1 MYSSTKPSTCF
12 LILNIVYRLIYFCT
26 RMDRGWYFGPPT
38 TAAESINNQD
48 VSGRL
53 TREQIIQ
60 SIHRQS
66 TRDGG
71 EKKVAER
78 RLKNVNMLKR
88 TEKTIKMS
96 ILCIT
101 LRYFEAIQSIRK
113 QKGGLSVERDRTN
126 EESSE
131 RLKMINEQKRS
142 NKRDELLQT
151 ANLRAR
157 EGSVRIAKRKLHE
170 VSTQV
175 RYGLIVY
182 I

>member
-1 MYSSTKPSTCF
+1 MSFNNETVDISSH
-12 LILNIVYRLIYFCT
+12 IVYRLICFFT

-38 TAAESINNQD
+38 TAAESINNQH

-53 TREQIIQ
+53 TQEQRIQ
-60 SIHRQS
+60 TIHRQS

-78 RLKNVNMLKR
+78 RIKNVNMLKR

-113 QKGGLSVERDRTN
+113 QKGGLPLERDRTN

-142 NKRDELLQT
+142 NKRDELLRT

-157 EGSVRIAKRKLHE
+157 EGIIRIAKRKMHE
-170 VSTQV
+170 VSTKV
-175 RYGLIVY
+175 RDGLLIY